1 MAAPIAL
8 FVHGPR
14 NVGGDTT
21 VLLHTLE
28 HLDQSRLT
36 PVLVATPDCEAW
48 DRFASLPVRRIPL
61 DMGVTGT
68 DARSPQRSRVADLAV
83 VARASAQLLGIVR
96 RERADVIYTI
106 DRSRAVLLAAGA
118 ARLSGRRLVF
128 HAHYPYYPSARWS
141 VAVVRSADTVVAISD
156 FIRREYEARGIDPG
170 RITVVYNGI
179 DAERY
184 AAPTDVAATRAALDL
199 EPDEKLVLLP
209 GRLSRYKGQVDL
221 LEAMPAILAAE
232 PRARVVF
239 AGYDSPE
246 LGDLV
251 VPNAG
256 SVGAVLQLRATELGI
271 TERVLLTGAT
281 NKMAELQAA
290 ADVVVVPS
298 WSEPFGL
305 VVAEAM
311 AARKP
316 IVGAAAGAIP
326 ELIKDGDSGLLV
338 PPRDPPALA
347 HAVIRLLQ
355 DRALAERLATEAQRV
370 VREKFTIERYAR
382 DMLDVLVGE
391 HSFPRSTV

>member
-1 MAAPIAL
+1 MVAPIAL

-68 DARSPQRSRVADLAV
+68 DARSPRRSRAADLGV
-83 VARASAQLLGIVR
+83 VARAFAQLLGIVR
-96 RERADVIYTI
+96 RERVEVIYTI
-106 DRSRAVLLAAGA
+106 DRSRAVLLAAAA
-118 ARLSGRRLVF
+118 ARVSGRRLVF

-141 VAVVRSADTVVAISD
+141 RAVVRSAQTVVAISD
-156 FIRREYEARGIDPG
+156 FIRREYEARGIDPR

-179 DAERY
+179 DADRY
-184 AAPTDVAATRAALDL
+184 AAPTDVAATRASLGL
-199 EPDEKLVLLP
+199 EADERLVLLP
-209 GRLSRYKGQVDL
+209 GRLSRYKGQVEL
-221 LEAMPAILAAE
+221 LEATPAILAVE

-256 SVGAVLQLRATELGI
+256 SVGAVLQLRAAELGI
-271 TERVLLTGAT
+271 TERILLTGAT
-281 NKMAELQAA
+281 SRMAELQAA
-290 ADVVVVPS
+290 ADVVAVPS
-298 WSEPFGL
+298 WSELFGL

-311 AARKP
+311 AAGKP

-326 ELIKDGDSGLLV
+326 ELVSNEVSALLV

-347 HAVIRLLQ
+347 QAIVRLLQ
-355 DRALAERLATEAQRV
+355 NRALAERLATEAQRV
-370 VREKFTIERYAR
+370 VRQRFTIERYATEIQ
-382 DMLDVLVGE
+382 DVLT
-391 HSFPRSTV
+391 SRR

>member
-1 MAAPIAL
+1 
-8 FVHGPR
+8 
-14 NVGGDTT
+14 
-21 VLLHTLE
+21 
-28 HLDQSRLT
+28 
-36 PVLVATPDCEAW
+36 
-48 DRFASLPVRRIPL
+48 
-61 DMGVTGT
+61 
-68 DARSPQRSRVADLAV
+68 
-83 VARASAQLLGIVR
+83 
-96 RERADVIYTI
+96 
-106 DRSRAVLLAAGA
+106 
-118 ARLSGRRLVF
+118 
-128 HAHYPYYPSARWS
+128 
-141 VAVVRSADTVVAISD
+141 
-156 FIRREYEARGIDPG
+156 
-170 RITVVYNGI
+170 
-179 DAERY
+179 
-184 AAPTDVAATRAALDL
+184 
-199 EPDEKLVLLP
+199 
-209 GRLSRYKGQVDL
+209 L

-326 ELIKDGDSGLLV
+326 ELIKDGESGLLV

-347 HAVIRLLQ
+347 QAVTRLLQ
-355 DRALAERLATEAQRV
+355 DQELAARLATEAQRV
-370 VREKFTIERYAR
+370 VRKKFTIERYAR